1 MNIST
6 KKDWFEFI
14 LDLNLLDKHLSNEQ
28 GSQGKFFNSWQ
39 YFIYFGYF

>member
-14 LDLNLLDKHLSNEQ
+14 LDLNLLDKHLSNDQ
-28 GSQGKFFNSWQ
+28 GYQGKFYKIIIRFRLCC
-39 YFIYFGYF
+39 